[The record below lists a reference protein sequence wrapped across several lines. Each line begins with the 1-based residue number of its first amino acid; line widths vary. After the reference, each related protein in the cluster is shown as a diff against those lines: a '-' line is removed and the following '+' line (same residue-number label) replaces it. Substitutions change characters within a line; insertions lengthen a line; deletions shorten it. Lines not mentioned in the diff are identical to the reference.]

1 MPLKHVFF
9 LASASTLPGLVVK
22 TESGGGGS
30 PNNCCVGTP
39 LRLPSTIGALKSD
52 SRVKLIGVCLEE
64 GGVTSSSAGE
74 ENGLL
79 EFGG

>member
-9 LASASTLPGLVVK
+9 LANASTLPGLVVK
-22 TESGGGGS
+22 TEGGS

-52 SRVKLIGVCLEE
+52 RRVKLIGVCLEE